1 MILGGERCGMRA
13 LERVGGPQWLFASW
27 GMSCI
32 RNEGEILRVAG
43 SEMCVGFSLMAFHVP
58 CLSICLAHL
67 GAASGESIGATRVAL
82 VVEWFVS
89 VVAGAGHL
97 IVWQRF
103 LVEVRG
109 DRQCLGV

>member
-1 MILGGERCGMRA
+1 MRA

-27 GMSCI
+27 GMSCT

-67 GAASGESIGATRVAL
+67 GAASGESIGATRIAL
-82 VVEWFVS
+82 VVEWFVSS

-97 IVWQRF
+97 IVEQRF

>member
-1 MILGGERCGMRA
+1 MRA

-32 RNEGEILRVAG
+32 RSEGEILRVAG
-43 SEMCVGFSLMAFHVP
+43 WEMCVGFSLMASHVP
-58 CLSICLAHL
+58 CLSICFAHL
-67 GAASGESIGATRVAL
+67 GAASGESIGATRVVAL

-97 IVWQRF
+97 IVEQRF

-109 DRQCLGV
+109 DRQCLDV